1 MLKRINFSF
10 FLQQESKKYLIDG
23 YQLLK
28 YEPKILP
35 EGKIAQHA
43 EKNLEEIT
51 KLLKRFHVK

>member
-1 MLKRINFSF
+1 MISL
-10 FLQQESKKYLIDG
+10 LQESKKYLIDG

-51 KLLKRFHVK
+51 KLLKQFHMK